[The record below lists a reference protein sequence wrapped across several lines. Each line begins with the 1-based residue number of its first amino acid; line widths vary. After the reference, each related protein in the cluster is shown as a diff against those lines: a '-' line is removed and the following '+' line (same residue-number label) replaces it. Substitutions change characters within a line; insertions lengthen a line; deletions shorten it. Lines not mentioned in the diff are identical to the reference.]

1 MRECMFC
8 GVPLNADNRAKEH
21 VLRNSWLKRLGL
33 SKQLIS
39 ISLMRQHEKLKG
51 RKLAADQLQT
61 GEVCRRCNGGWMDHL
76 DKKIEHIVL
85 AYAADPRT
93 APPISKQEARDL
105 TRWLLKVA
113 CVYEY
118 TDEAHRRH
126 VPKHVLRKVRR
137 HNYLP
142 RGMFAFFEIYGDG
155 DENEEI
161 NHVSLS
167 SLDGWMLDWSEG
179 VTALPQSKRMKFA
192 IQYNKVIFGFVHADA
207 PGVVFTGAAGIHV
220 PILVSQGSLQ
230 MRMTM
235 PDELNEFADSVPEND
250 RAPTNIIQLQANANI
265 GPLPPELEVLTAR
278 VEWRHN

>member
-8 GVPLNADNRAKEH
+8 GIPLNAENRAKEH

-33 SKQLIS
+33 SKHPIS
-39 ISLMRQHEKLKG
+39 ISLMRQHEKHKG

-85 AYAADPRT
+85 AYASDPLN
-93 APPISKQEARDL
+93 APPIGTQEARDL
-105 TRWLLKVA
+105 ARWLLKVA

-118 TDEAHRRH
+118 TDEPQRRH
-126 VPKHVLRKVRR
+126 IPKHVLRKVRQ

-142 RGMFAFFEIYGDG
+142 RGVFAFFEVFDG
-155 DENEEI
+155 EDGLS
-161 NHVSLS
+161 HVSVS
-167 SLDGWMLDWSEG
+167 SLDGWILDWSEG

-192 IQYNKVIFGFVHADA
+192 IQYNKVIFGFVHVDA

-220 PILVSQGSLQ
+220 PILVSQGALH

-235 PDELNEFADSVPEND
+235 PDELNEFTDSIPEND
-250 RAPTNIIQLQANANI
+250 RAPVNIVQLQANANI
-265 GPLPPELEVLTAR
+265 GPLPPQMEALTTRAAR
-278 VEWRHN
+278 RPK